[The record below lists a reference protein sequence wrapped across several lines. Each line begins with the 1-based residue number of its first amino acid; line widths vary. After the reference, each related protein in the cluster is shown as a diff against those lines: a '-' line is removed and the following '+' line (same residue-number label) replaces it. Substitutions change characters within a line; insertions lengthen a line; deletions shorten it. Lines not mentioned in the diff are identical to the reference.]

1 MIGFL
6 VKRLLEIIALVL
18 LMSGYAYAA
27 KFSAKVGDT
36 VENEVSFGKDKFPLP
51 PGKFTVAAYKKWHEF
66 RDVYLI
72 QIDENTGIVRWRI
85 KLTATGNQN
94 EKYSSWVASPMCD
107 QRNLYFLKVKK
118 GSQRFACWS
127 VSHSDG
133 DGEEITRIAI
143 SNNFFSFNDRVTLKL
158 GSYQGINE
166 LIREF
171 DSSNNLTLP
180 EMFVV
185 SKHQYANKARL
196 YESEYYYNPELD
208 GIPEPENLEW
218 ERNEFHK
225 QRIKN
230 FPKHET
236 FLNKYISV
244 SASLIDRFNQLNKVN
259 GAFELD
265 ASTYITQDSMNTGS
279 GQTISEVNAGGIVE
293 KIKELKE
300 LLDAGVLTK
309 EEFEKAKKQILN

>member
-1 MIGFL
+1 
-6 VKRLLEIIALVL
+6 
-18 LMSGYAYAA
+18 MSGYAYAA

-36 VENEVSFGKDKFPLP
+36 VENQVSFGKDKFPLP
-51 PGKFTVAAYKKWHEF
+51 PGKFTVAAYKKWQEF

-72 QIDENTGIVRWRI
+72 QIDESTGIVRWKI

-94 EKYSSWVASPMCD
+94 EKYSSWVAGKMCD
-107 QRNLYFLKVKK
+107 KRNLYFLKVKK

-133 DGEEITRIAI
+133 DDEEIARIAI

-158 GSYQGINE
+158 GPYQGINE

-171 DSSNNLTLP
+171 DSSNNLALP

-196 YESEYYYNPELD
+196 YESAYYYNPELD

-230 FPKHET
+230 FPDHEA
-236 FLNKYISV
+236 FLNKFISV
-244 SASLIDRFNQLNKVN
+244 SGSLIDRFNQLNKVR
-259 GAFELD
+259 GAMTLD
-265 ASTYITQDSMNTGS
+265 ASNYVVQASMNAQTS
-279 GQTISEVNAGGIVE
+279 GANNETSKESIVDQ
-293 KIKELKE
+293 IKQLKE

>member
-1 MIGFL
+1 M
-6 VKRLLEIIALVL
+6 KRFLEIIALVII
-18 LMSGYAYAA
+18 MSGYAYAA

-36 VENEVSFGKDKFPLP
+36 VENQVSFGKDKFPLP

-72 QIDENTGIVRWRI
+72 QIDEITGIVRWKI

-94 EKYSSWVASPMCD
+94 EKYSSWVAGPMCD
-107 QRNLYFLKVKK
+107 QRNLYFLKTKK

-133 DGEEITRIAI
+133 DGEEITRLAI

-158 GSYQGINE
+158 GPYQGINE

-196 YESEYYYNPELD
+196 YESVYYYNPELD

-230 FPKHET
+230 FPDHEA
-236 FLNKYISV
+236 FLNKFISV
-244 SASLIDRFNQLNKVN
+244 SASLIDRFNQMNRV
-259 GAFELD
+259 GGGMTLD
-265 ASTYITQDSMNTGS
+265 ASNFAVQASMNAQTS
-279 GQTISEVNAGGIVE
+279 GAKNETSKESIVDQ
-293 KIKELKE
+293 IKQLKE

-309 EEFEKAKKQILN
+309 EEFQKAKKQILN